1 MAGQIWNERVAT
13 QLHGL
18 MTGDGEDFLEITVF

>member
-1 MAGQIWNERVAT
+1 VAGQIRNDRVAT

-18 MTGDGEDFLEITVF
+18 MTCDGEDILEITVF